1 MIGLCLTVAKEEVV
15 AYALEIGYYFTSLV
29 SLVAVTDQS
38 GAVAG
43 DEPSC
48 FEKLGSSLEDCLE
61 RFFTSWGTGNL
72 MILCVSC
79 IYVNVTP

>member
-1 MIGLCLTVAKEEVV
+1 MIGLCLIVEKEELVS
-15 AYALEIGYYFTSLV
+15 YALEIDHYFTSAV

-43 DEPSC
+43 DEPSF
-48 FEKLGSSLEDCLE
+48 FEKLGSSLEDYLE

-72 MILCVSC
+72 IIL
-79 IYVNVTP
+79 

>member
-15 AYALEIGYYFTSLV
+15 AYTLEVTSLV

-72 MILCVSC
+72 IILCVSC